1 MVAHAVVVMT
11 PLRLLSEVLGERSPD
26 HYYTRQASSTA
37 SPRADGQPVEG
48 SDDAKGQT
56 KEALKQG
63 RKKGD
68 KGLSSPVVTGQGEA
82 SMSPNGRV
90 RHQ

>member
-11 PLRLLSEVLGERSPD
+11 PLRLLSEVLGERSPN
-26 HYYTRQASSTA
+26 HYYTPQTNSTA
-37 SPRADGQPVEG
+37 SPRTDGQPVEG
-48 SDDAKGQT
+48 ADDAKG
-56 KEALKQG
+56 LKKDVL
-63 RKKGD
+63 KKGD